1 MAFSGHPFLSA
12 SQARQY
18 ESWYSGPGQRSDR
31 LEKRLLRKI
40 LGAFPDSRTI
50 LEVGCGTG
58 HFSRWLA
65 EFGFD
70 VIGLDNSPAML
81 REARARGGASYVE
94 GDALALPMPSRSV
107 DLVALITTLEFT
119 NEPLRALTEA
129 VRVARTGVLLGVLN
143 RTSFLGRRRRRAGG
157 PVWSLA
163 RFFSPAELVESV
175 HQAGGDR
182 VRSVHWRTTL
192 WPLPLI
198 GSLPIPWGGFIGMAV
213 QLDPQ
218 PEKGTR

>member
-12 SQARQY
+12 RQARHY

-31 LEKRLLRKI
+31 LEKRLLRRI

-81 REARARGGASYVE
+81 REARALGGVSCLE
-94 GDALALPMPSRSV
+94 GDALALPMPSRSF

-119 NEPLRALTEA
+119 SKPLRALTEA
-129 VRVARTGVLLGVLN
+129 VRVARHGVILGVLN
-143 RTSFLGRRRRRAGG
+143 RTSFPGWRRRLAGG
-157 PVWSLA
+157 PVWSVA
-163 RFFSPAELVESV
+163 RFFSPTELVKSV
-175 HQAGGDR
+175 RQAGGDR

-198 GSLPIPWGGFIGMAV
+198 GSLPMPWGGFIGMAV
-213 QLDPQ
+213 KLKPQ
-218 PEKGTR
+218 PEGGTK